1 MTATLLRKIHT
12 YAGLLTFV
20 NFMIYGLVGLSATWA
35 GRPSRPPAQLL
46 EREFHVP
53 PNMTDREIADQV
65 CSLLHLSL
73 ARPIQDAVIQYDPAN
88 RLVLDFYHANGRHR
102 VTVDEADG
110 KLRIEVYR
118 ASLVRYLDTLH
129 VTTAAFRSGD
139 RRMQLWADYNEF
151 AMWCLIGMTV
161 SGAALWL
168 ISRPGHRWAQASFGL
183 GCALFAA
190 LWILTRWT

>member
-12 YAGLLTFV
+12 YAGLLTFI
-20 NFMIYGLVGLSATWA
+20 NFMIYGLVGISATWA
-35 GRPSRPPAQLL
+35 GRPMRPPAQLV
-46 EREFHVP
+46 EREFRVP
-53 PNMTDREIADQV
+53 PNVTDREIADQV
-65 CSLLHLSL
+65 CSLLRLPL
-73 ARPIQDAVIQYDPAN
+73 ARPIQAAVVQRDPAN

-102 VTVDEADG
+102 VTVLEADG

-118 ASLVRYLDTLH
+118 AGMMRYLNTLH
-129 VTTAAFRSGD
+129 VTTSAFRSGD
-139 RRMQLWADYNEF
+139 WRMQLWADYNEF
-151 AMWCLIGMTV
+151 AMWCLLGMTA

-168 ISRPGHRWAQASFGL
+168 MSRPGHQWAQASLGL